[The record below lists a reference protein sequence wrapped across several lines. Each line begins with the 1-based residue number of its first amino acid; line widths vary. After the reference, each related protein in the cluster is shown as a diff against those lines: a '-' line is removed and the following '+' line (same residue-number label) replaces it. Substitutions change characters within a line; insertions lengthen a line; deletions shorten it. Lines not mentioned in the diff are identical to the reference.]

1 MTELSQTEL
10 RRAMRLTADAGAL
23 LLASGGEVSRV
34 QQTMEIMARC
44 LHIED
49 FHVYVLTNG
58 IFSSTSLGNVSEVR
72 HVPAV
77 SIHLDRVEA
86 VNALSRR
93 LAQGE
98 LDLDSA
104 EAELSAIPSMPAYG
118 PRRQLLANAV
128 GSACFGY
135 LFGGGPAEMAAAFAA
150 GLVETLCQQLFARVH
165 VSRLFTDISAALGG
179 SLLVLLVRL
188 LVYPSLNPNSGIIG
202 ALMVLTPGVAFTMG
216 IRDLINAD
224 YLSGSIRLLSALLV
238 AGCLAVGVAAAWLV
252 YGALRGV
259 LI

>member
-1 MTELSQTEL
+1 MADRALELVMDCGQ
-10 RRAMRLTADAGAL
+10 AM
-23 LLASGGEVSRV
+23 LANGGEVFRA
-34 QQTMEIMARC
+34 QDTMEIMARS
-44 LHIED
+44 LGITD
-49 FHVYVLTNG
+49 FQVYVLTNG
-58 IFSSTSLGNVSEVR
+58 IFSSTSLGNMSEVR

-104 EAELSAIPSMPAYG
+104 EAALAAIPSMPAYG

-150 GLVETLCQQLFARVH
+150 GLVETICQQAFAKHRI
-165 VSRLFTDISAALGG
+165 SRLFTDISAALGG

-188 LVYPSLNPNSGIIG
+188 LVYPSLYPNSAIIG

-238 AGCLAVGVAAAWLV
+238 AGCLAAGVAAAWLV

-259 LI
+259 LV

>member
-1 MTELSQTEL
+1 MIELSQTEL

-104 EAELSAIPSMPAYG
+104 EAELAAIPSMPAYG

-135 LFGGGPAEMAAAFAA
+135 LFGGGPAEMAAAIRE
-150 GLVETLCQQLFARVH
+150 GRTARADAQMAYH
-165 VSRLFTDISAALGG
+165 VLD
-179 SLLVLLVRL
+179 
-188 LVYPSLNPNSGIIG
+188 
-202 ALMVLTPGVAFTMG
+202 
-216 IRDLINAD
+216 
-224 YLSGSIRLLSALLV
+224 V
-238 AGCLAVGVAAAWLV
+238 AGQIMESSKEGRFVNVASTCRRPEAMKTDGTLFSE
-252 YGALRGV
+252 GAERAKY
-259 LI
+259 

>member
-1 MTELSQTEL
+1 MIELSQTEL

-104 EAELSAIPSMPAYG
+104 EAELAVIPSMPAYG

-150 GLVETLCQQLFARVH
+150 GLVETACQQLLARVH

-259 LI
+259 LV

>member
-1 MTELSQTEL
+1 MTDLSQTEL

-98 LDLDSA
+98 LNLDSA
-104 EAELSAIPSMPAYG
+104 EAALAAIPSMPAYG

-135 LFGGGPAEMAAAFAA
+135 LFGGGPAEMAAA
-150 GLVETLCQQLFARVH
+150 
-165 VSRLFTDISAALGG
+165 
-179 SLLVLLVRL
+179 
-188 LVYPSLNPNSGIIG
+188 
-202 ALMVLTPGVAFTMG
+202 
-216 IRDLINAD
+216 
-224 YLSGSIRLLSALLV
+224 
-238 AGCLAVGVAAAWLV
+238 
-252 YGALRGV
+252 
-259 LI
+259 

>member
-1 MTELSQTEL
+1 
-10 RRAMRLTADAGAL
+10 MRLTADAGAL
-23 LLASGGEVSRV
+23 LLASGGEVSRA
-34 QQTMEIMARC
+34 QETMEIMARC
-44 LHIED
+44 LHITD
-49 FHVYVLTNG
+49 FNVYVLTNG
-58 IFSSTSLGNVSEVR
+58 IFSSTSGSAVSEVR
-72 HVPAV
+72 HVPRV

-104 EAELSAIPSMPAYG
+104 EAELAAIPAMPSYG

-128 GSACFGY
+128 GSACFSY
-135 LFGGGPAEMAAAFAA
+135 LFGGALPEILAAFAA
-150 GLVETLCQQLFARVH
+150 GALEDITNQFCGRH
-165 VSRLFTDISAALGG
+165 HISRLFTDIAAALAG
-179 SLLVLLVRL
+179 SLLVLLCRQF
-188 LVYPSLNPNSGIIG
+188 VYPRLNPNSAIIG

-238 AGCLAVGVAAAWLV
+238 AGCLAVGVAAAWLI
-252 YGALRGV
+252 YGMVRGV
-259 LI
+259 LV

>member
-77 SIHLDRVEA
+77 SIHLDRVEE

-104 EAELSAIPSMPAYG
+104 EAALAAIPSMPAYG

-150 GLVETLCQQLFARVH
+150 GLVETVCQQLFARH
-165 VSRLFTDISAALGG
+165 RISRLFTDISAALGG

-188 LVYPSLNPNSGIIG
+188 LVYPSLNPNSAIIG

-259 LI
+259 LV

>member
-98 LDLDSA
+98 LELDSA
-104 EAELSAIPSMPAYG
+104 EAELAAIPSMPAYG

-150 GLVETLCQQLFARVH
+150 GLVEIVCQQLFARH
-165 VSRLFTDISAALGG
+165 RISRLFTDISAALGG

-188 LVYPSLNPNSGIIG
+188 LVYPSLNPNSAIIG
-202 ALMVLTPGVAFTMG
+202 ALMVLTPGVSFTMG

-259 LI
+259 LV